1 MTTQKNFWADEDN
14 DDDEALNAI
23 AAHVEASRF
32 VASRPVGLV
41 VSTYRGSFQFRWAF
55 LDTENRNMLLGLM
68 DDLTRLREPDDISK
82 ILDDPLWVL
91 PYAETPSLYIIPGPH
106 RIERVACVE
115 IRYACDCERDV

>member
-1 MTTQKNFWADEDN
+1 MTNPEFWAD
-14 DDDEALNAI
+14 DDDDALNAI

-32 VASRPVGLV
+32 VISRPVGLV
-41 VSTYRGSFQFRWAF
+41 VSSYAGEFQFRWTF
-55 LDTENRNMLLGLM
+55 LDTENRDMLLGLM

-91 PYAETPSLYIIPGPH
+91 PYAETPSLYVIPGPH
-106 RIERVACVE
+106 RIERVVGVE